1 VTIEL
6 IWQEFLKIVRAEE
19 GSRVVETWFKAVKL
33 TRWDALERVVYL
45 EAPNLFV
52 KRWVSTHYADLCR
65 QHLSRLLSEEQLTIV
80 FCEPRIVEPYAL
92 GQLQETS
99 FHEQYTQE
107 TRGKSLVLAAD
118 QDKKIHK
125 IALLEKQSETFHAAR
140 RLAAPSETAVA
151 RVEKPLVPRRRGERA
166 DIDLQEQYRFDTFVV
181 GPSNALAFSAAQA
194 AAENT
199 GKLYNPL
206 FIYGGSGLGKTH
218 LLHAIGNY
226 VHMHDRHKVVL
237 YQPADHFITD
247 FVSAIRQNKVYEF
260 EARYHNIDVLLVDD
274 VQFISK
280 KEQTQEAF
288 FRVFNQLHQKQR
300 QLVFTSDSMPCDIKG
315 LAERMRSRLEGGL
328 ITDIQMPLLETKIA
342 ILHKK
347 AEANNYVLDDD
358 VAYFIGAC
366 ECSSIR
372 ELEGMLIRVI
382 AYASLTK
389 QPVSVGLARKALAH
403 TREAKKEG
411 VGLPLIARFVGK
423 YFSYSVQ
430 ELRSSKRNKDLAQAR
445 HVAMF
450 FMKKLT
456 DASLREIGLFFE
468 RKDHTTVLSA
478 LEKIERQQRRDRVFA
493 QELRKIEQDLKEQ
506 IP

>member
-1 VTIEL
+1 MNNDQLWQAALGEIEL
-6 IWQEFLKIVRAEE
+6 NISRANFI
-19 GSRVVETWFKAVKL
+19 TWFRDTCILKSKDGLVTVGVPNGFSKEWLENKYNKL
-33 TRWDALERVVYL
+33 ILRSLR
-45 EAPNLFV
+45 NLFGEI
-52 KRWVSTHYADLCR
+52 KELKFIINQT
-65 QHLSRLLSEEQLTIV
+65 
-80 FCEPRIVEPYAL
+80 
-92 GQLQETS
+92 
-99 FHEQYTQE
+99 
-107 TRGKSLVLAAD
+107 
-118 QDKKIHK
+118 
-125 IALLEKQSETFHAAR
+125 
-140 RLAAPSETAVA
+140 
-151 RVEKPLVPRRRGERA
+151 VPRQVITSSIEHLPLSKKDGTNSSA
-166 DIDLQEQYRFDTFVV
+166 QSFQELETDKETNLNPKYTFENFII
-181 GPSNALAFSAAQA
+181 GSFNELAQA
-194 AAENT
+194 AARAIVNNPGEV
-199 GKLYNPL
+199 YNPL

-226 VHMHDRHKVVL
+226 VHAHDRHKVVL

-347 AEANNYVLDDD
+347 AEANNYMLDDD

-366 ECSSIR
+366 ECSSVR

>member
-1 VTIEL
+1 MRFEVVTIEL

-52 KRWVSTHYADLCR
+52 KRWISSHYAELCR
-65 QHLSRLLSEEQLTIV
+65 QHLGRLLSEEKLSVVI
-80 FCEPRIVEPYAL
+80 CEP
-92 GQLQETS
+92 Q
-99 FHEQYTQE
+99 
-107 TRGKSLVLAAD
+107 
-118 QDKKIHK
+118 
-125 IALLEKQSETFHAAR
+125 LEKMYEPLEVLKRDLSANYHAESTELVHVAEQGKNFLNQAPQVETFHAAR
-140 RLAAPSETAVA
+140 RLMVSETAVA
-151 RVEKPLVPRRRGERA
+151 ASKKPLVVRKRSERLEV
-166 DIDLQEQYRFDTFVV
+166 DLQEQYRFDTFVV

-206 FIYGGSGLGKTH
+206 FVYGGSGLGKTH

-226 VHMHDRHKVVL
+226 VRSHDRHKVVL
-237 YQPADHFITD
+237 YQPADRFITD
-247 FVSAIRQNKVYEF
+247 FVAAIRQNKVYEF

-403 TREAKKEG
+403 TREPKKEG

-423 YFSYSVQ
+423 YFSYSIQ
-430 ELRSSKRNKDLAQAR
+430 DLRSSKRNKDLAQAR

-493 QELRKIEQDLKEQ
+493 QELRKLEQDLKEQ
-506 IP
+506 IS